1 VFVLG
6 GISHNE
12 ICSLEK
18 LSFDK
23 KLNHHLVL
31 GSTSIIS
38 AKDFIEQL
46 NNLPGPNDNL
56 AGLKLSSI
64 EIKIN

>member
-1 VFVLG
+1 MLG

-18 LSFDK
+18 LAFDK

-38 AKDFIEQL
+38 AKEFIDQL

>member
-1 VFVLG
+1 MIG
-6 GISHNE
+6 GMAHNE
-12 ICSLEK
+12 ICTLER
-18 LSFDK
+18 LGQDK

-38 AKDFIEQL
+38 ASEFIEQL

-56 AGLKLSSI
+56 AGIKLSSI
-64 EIKIN
+64 ELKII